1 MLGAS
6 AAQSRMLTIVGH
18 LENAVV
24 LPSGLAIKAK
34 MDTGADSTSIHALNI
49 ETYKKD
55 GRNWVRFTVDT
66 GNRRM
71 IFRRVVERI
80 ARIRRAGTTIVERP
94 VVRLNLCIAGYNK
107 LAEVNLAN
115 RTGMSTPLLVGRAF
129 MKTGGLVIDSGQ
141 KYVGR
146 PVCPG
151 APG

>member
-1 MLGAS
+1 
-6 AAQSRMLTIVGH
+6 
-18 LENAVV
+18 
-24 LPSGLAIKAK
+24 

-49 ETYKKD
+49 EKYKKD

-146 PVCPG
+146 PVCPR
-151 APG
+151 APN